1 MHKYGIQL
9 PKSVKE
15 ACELDEENSNN
26 LWRKGIEEDIA
37 KLKAV
42 VAELTTSPENLVGC
56 KEIDLHTVFI
66 SSLGK
71 TSVKNIS

>member
-15 ACELDEENSNN
+15 ACEFNEENSNS

-37 KLKAV
+37 RLMAL
-42 VAELTTSPENLVGC
+42 VAELTTSLENLVGC
-56 KEIDLHTVFI
+56 QKIYLHTIVYI
-66 SSLGK
+66 KLGK
-71 TSVKNIS
+71 TSGKNIS